1 MRERIQGERDRRAAT
16 RHCTAAA
23 PEIPTKPD
31 PSEPQNARPRTTS
44 WERPLSPAPG
54 RCYVRIFVTS
64 REANAVVA
72 KEGPSA
78 LAARVV
84 GP

>member
-44 WERPLSPAPG
+44 WERPLSPGGWDTRPG
-54 RCYVRIFVTS
+54 RG
-64 REANAVVA
+64 EADQVFNA
-72 KEGPSA
+72 
-78 LAARVV
+78 
-84 GP
+84 